1 MKKLIIILII
11 LLLSCKTNNNTKQ
24 VQYQM
29 PVDGFKVTSDG
40 VPCPDQIMINGK
52 VYPFENN
59 GTIEIDKADKYDIYL
74 SEDSMSPEGTY
85 LISIDEEN
93 RLFDGY
99 YIPHKDKDDKDNE
112 EIIFELEPMYY
123 SISIDGEFN
132 NAKIIQ
138 AKDILVKDKEGNIK
152 PKNII
157 RDYEIIKSTEII
169 LK

>member
-11 LLLSCKTNNNTKQ
+11 LLLSCKTNDSTVAYK
-24 VQYQM
+24 M
-29 PVDGFKVTSDG
+29 PVDGFEVTSDG

-59 GTIEIDKADKYDIYL
+59 GSIEIDKSDKYDIYL

-85 LISIDEEN
+85 LISIDDEN

-99 YIPHKDKDDKDNE
+99 YIPPKDKDDKDNE
-112 EIIFELEPMYY
+112 EIIYGHEPMYY